1 MLLVYFIKHI
11 NIKMRGGLS
20 HHEPFVQASVAYHYF
35 DAGCHGSA
43 YIPAKR
49 HQDGQLYKVVFS
61 AEA

>member
-1 MLLVYFIKHI
+1 
-11 NIKMRGGLS
+11 MRGGLS

-43 YIPAKR
+43 FIPAKR

-61 AEA
+61 TEA